1 MKKWQKSRNDIIF
14 KKNVNIDEDED
25 DDTTFEI
32 SIRDNHVRFHGDL
45 DQKSCFSLIEKL
57 QEANDNVSKHS
68 GRFGEPS
75 VVLYINSGGGD
86 VYAAL
91 GVVEYIRSLPAVTT
105 ICEGVV
111 ASAAVL
117 ISLAGTER
125 FIGKH
130 SYMMIHEIRSTAW
143 GKFTELKDDMK
154 NNRKLMKDMK
164 KYFRERSGEKLP
176 DDKLDDVL
184 KHDILWSAKKCLK
197 YGLVDN
203 II

>member
-25 DDTTFEI
+25 DDITFEI

-125 FIGKH
+125 LL
-130 SYMMIHEIRSTAW
+130 EST
-143 GKFTELKDDMK
+143 
-154 NNRKLMKDMK
+154 
-164 KYFRERSGEKLP
+164 
-176 DDKLDDVL
+176 
-184 KHDILWSAKKCLK
+184 HI
-197 YGLVDN
+197 
-203 II
+203 